1 MNAHW
6 GSVRIL
12 SEGGQAGKVTELKQY
27 MTWVGGEAF
36 RSGFYY
42 PHIQTDEVD
51 LTFDIEGNEPVM
63 IRSISVHAHP
73 DTIFRLF
80 ENGMVLANPSRSPHG
95 FDVARFS
102 PGRAYRRLLGTAN
115 QDTQTNNG
123 QPVGERVTLGDRD
136 GLFLLKAD
144 R

>member
-51 LTFDIEGNEPVM
+51 LTFDIEGNEPMM

-80 ENGMVLANPSRSPHG
+80 ENGMVLANPSRSPYE
-95 FDVARFS
+95 FDVARLS
-102 PGRAYRRLLGTAN
+102 PGSRPAKPIVVFSARRIRTRKPITENRWENA
-115 QDTQTNNG
+115 
-123 QPVGERVTLGDRD
+123 
-136 GLFLLKAD
+136 
-144 R
+144 